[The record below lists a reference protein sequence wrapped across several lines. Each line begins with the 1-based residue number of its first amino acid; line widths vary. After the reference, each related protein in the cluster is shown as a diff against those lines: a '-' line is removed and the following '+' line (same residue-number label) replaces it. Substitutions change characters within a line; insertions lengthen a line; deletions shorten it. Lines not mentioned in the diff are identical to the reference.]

1 MLEDYLDCMR
11 SRFPDLQYVDL
22 VCGDVVKSAW
32 VLPLVAQTAQTGT
45 LAAFMWSLGLGV
57 EEVDLDAES
66 DAESDVDSARCNTE
80 DDELP
85 PGVYRD
91 VDGTVH
97 DLDDGS
103 YGMVTLGSCDSPP
116 PSSHRVIYDSDY

>member
-1 MLEDYLDCMR
+1 MLEDYLDRMR

-32 VLPLVAQTAQTGT
+32 VRSRSWGADAAQTGT
-45 LAAFMWSLGLGV
+45 LAAFMSSLGLGV
-57 EEVDLDAES
+57 EEADLDAES
-66 DAESDVDSARCNTE
+66 ESDVDSARCDTE

-91 VDGTVH
+91 VDGTACMIWT
-97 DLDDGS
+97 D
-103 YGMVTLGSCDSPP
+103 
-116 PSSHRVIYDSDY
+116 